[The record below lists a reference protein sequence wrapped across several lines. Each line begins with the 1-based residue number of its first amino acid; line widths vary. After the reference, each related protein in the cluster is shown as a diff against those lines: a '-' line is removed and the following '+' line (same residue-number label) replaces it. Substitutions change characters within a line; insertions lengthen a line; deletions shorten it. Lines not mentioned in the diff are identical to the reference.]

1 MRRERGE
8 LVPIGEVIADLSGP
22 VQALRETPPPARRGF
37 TLADQVNQ
45 LVSASEADADLG
57 FMARTM
63 ALCSLPR
70 SNPGN
75 RKEYKRVNGP
85 FTLYMVAGG
94 GNKLPY
100 GNLPRLLLAWVCS
113 EAVRTRSR
121 VLILGKSLSE
131 FMRALGIYSSH
142 GRTQTRLRNQ
152 MDRLFHASVELNYE
166 DKHGKQFI
174 ASRVVDRGEFWW
186 NERKPDQPSLWDSE
200 IRLGEDFFNE
210 IISHPVPIDM
220 NTLAAL
226 KRSPLGLDLY
236 LWLVYR
242 TFSLRAPQRLT
253 WQQLYGQFGARR
265 PAHSVSWS
273 SPRIAPGATEGEPGC
288 FRWRRD
294 DVPWQSRKPTSER
307 TTQTRQVPSGASGG
321 RCAGSS
327 SRASNWTTPIRRARN
342 ASSPARRPVNA
353 PRSDERGP
361 GPFSLPAKPRS
372 GLERF

>member
-1 MRRERGE
+1 MQRQRGE
-8 LVPIGEVIADLSGP
+8 LVPIGDALADLGGP
-22 VQALRETPPPARRGF
+22 VQALRETPPPAQRGF
-37 TLADQVNQ
+37 TLADQVHQ

-100 GNLPRLLLAWVCS
+100 GNLPRLLLAWVS
-113 EAVRTRSR
+113 TEAVKTQSR

-186 NERKPDQPSLWDSE
+186 DPKRPDERMLWESKIE
-200 IRLGEDFFNE
+200 LGEKFFNE

-220 NTLAAL
+220 NTLTAL

-242 TFSLRAPQRLT
+242 TFSLRAPLRLT
-253 WQQLYGQFGARR
+253 WRLLY
-265 PAHSVSWS
+265 
-273 SPRIAPGATEGEPGC
+273 
-288 FRWRRD
+288 
-294 DVPWQSRKPTSER
+294 
-307 TTQTRQVPSGASGG
+307 
-321 RCAGSS
+321 
-327 SRASNWTTPIRRARN
+327 RALLH
-342 ASSPARRPVNA
+342 
-353 PRSDERGP
+353 G
-361 GPFSLPAKPRS
+361 
-372 GLERF
+372 